1 MSKNLQLT
9 YRGQNY
15 ERKPS
20 FTQLKQDLDRTN
32 KIQLKYRGQTYE
44 YTPFYFQTS
53 DRLNAIASEFFSANK
68 IQLKYRGQT
77 YEHKSRSI

>member
-44 YTPFYFQTS
+44 
-53 DRLNAIASEFFSANK
+53 
-68 IQLKYRGQT
+68 
-77 YEHKSRSI
+77 HKSRSI